1 MTRAKAAM
9 EGVKLKHL
17 PSLIST
23 LKSQPQNQNMLRIPT
38 SSSSSTSSLLPQA
51 SFNSNSFSSN
61 QSLFLSNYA
70 IPHGSRK
77 LKTLRLRANFWESI
91 RSGFVKNNNTTQIV
105 EPPSTIDNEEDTE
118 PLLPVEFTL
127 VEKTLQDGLIEEII
141 FSSGGEID
149 VYDLQTLCD
158 KVGWPRRPLSKLA
171 AALKNSYMVATLH
184 SVLKSSPSD
193 SDLSGD
199 NDQQKQ
205 QKKLIGMARATSD
218 HAFNAT
224 IWDVL
229 VDPEYQGQGLG
240 KALVEKLVRALLQ
253 KDIGNISL
261 FADSQVVDF
270 YQNLGFEADPEGI
283 KGMFW
288 YPK

>member
-1 MTRAKAAM
+1 M
-9 EGVKLKHL
+9 L
-17 PSLIST
+17 LI
-23 LKSQPQNQNMLRIPT
+23 PI
-38 SSSSSTSSLLPQA
+38 SSSSSSSSSILPP
-51 SFNSNSFSSN
+51 NSYPSN
-61 QSLFLSNYA
+61 HHSLFFSNLTYP

-91 RSGFVKNNNTTQIV
+91 RSGFVKNNNSTQLV
-105 EPPSTIDNEEDTE
+105 EPPSIVEEEEETE

-127 VEKTLQDGLIEEII
+127 VERNLEDGLIEEII

-149 VYDLQTLCD
+149 VYDLQGLCD
-158 KVGWPRRPLSKLA
+158 KVGWPRRPLVKLA

-184 SVLKSSPSD
+184 SVMKSSSD
-193 SDLSGD
+193 SDSSEGG
-199 NDQQKQ
+199 NEEKQ
-205 QKKLIGMARATSD
+205 QEKKLIGMARATSD

-253 KDIGNISL
+253 RDIGNISL

>member
-1 MTRAKAAM
+1 
-9 EGVKLKHL
+9 
-17 PSLIST
+17 
-23 LKSQPQNQNMLRIPT
+23 MLLIPT
-38 SSSSSTSSLLPQA
+38 SSSSSSLLLPQ
-51 SFNSNSFSSN
+51 SFSSSN
-61 QSLFLSNYA
+61 PYLSNHHHSLFLSNQN
-70 IPHGSRK
+70 GTRK

-91 RSGFVKNNNTTQIV
+91 RSGFLKNDNTTQLV
-105 EPPSTIDNEEDTE
+105 EPPFTMDEEEEETE
-118 PLLPVEFTL
+118 QLLPVEFTL
-127 VEKTLQDGLIEEII
+127 VERSLQDGFVEEII
-141 FSSGGEID
+141 FSSGGVID
-149 VYDLQTLCD
+149 VYDLQALCD

-184 SVLKSSPSD
+184 SVMKPSD
-193 SDLSGD
+193 SDSTEGD
-199 NDQQKQ
+199 NEPQKKS
-205 QKKLIGMARATSD
+205 KKLIGMARATSD

-253 KDIGNISL
+253 RDIGNISL

>member
-1 MTRAKAAM
+1 M
-9 EGVKLKHL
+9 
-17 PSLIST
+17 
-23 LKSQPQNQNMLRIPT
+23 MLIPT
-38 SSSSSTSSLLPQA
+38 SSSSCSSYSCCSLPQA
-51 SFNSNSFSSN
+51 SFNSNSYPSK
-61 QSLFLSNYA
+61 QSLFLSKSAYP
-70 IPHGSRK
+70 IPNGSRK

-91 RSGFVKNNNTTQIV
+91 RSGFVKNNNTTQLV
-105 EPPSTIDNEEDTE
+105 EPPSTIEEDEDTE
-118 PLLPVEFTL
+118 PVLPVEFTL
-127 VEKTLQDGLIEEII
+127 VERTLQDGLVEEII

-158 KVGWPRRPLSKLA
+158 KVGWPRRPLTKLA

-184 SVLKSSPSD
+184 SVLKPSSS
-193 SDLSGD
+193 SEGD
-199 NDQQKQ
+199 TEQQQ
-205 QKKLIGMARATSD
+205 QQNKKLIGMARATSD

>member
-1 MTRAKAAM
+1 M
-9 EGVKLKHL
+9 L
-17 PSLIST
+17 LI
-23 LKSQPQNQNMLRIPT
+23 PI
-38 SSSSSTSSLLPQA
+38 SSSSSSSIPPP
-51 SFNSNSFSSN
+51 NSYPSN
-61 QSLFLSNYA
+61 HHSLFFSNLTFP
-70 IPHGSRK
+70 IQHGSRK

-91 RSGFVKNNNTTQIV
+91 RSGFVKNNNSTQLV
-105 EPPSTIDNEEDTE
+105 EPPSIVNDEEEETE

-127 VEKTLQDGLIEEII
+127 VERNLEDGLVEEII

-149 VYDLQTLCD
+149 VYDLQGLCD
-158 KVGWPRRPLSKLA
+158 KVGWPRRPLVKLA

-184 SVLKSSPSD
+184 SVMKSSSD
-193 SDLSGD
+193 SDSSGGD
-199 NDQQKQ
+199 GEKQ
-205 QKKLIGMARATSD
+205 QEKKLIGMARATSD

-253 KDIGNISL
+253 RDIGNISL

>member
-1 MTRAKAAM
+1 MI
-9 EGVKLKHL
+9 L
-17 PSLIST
+17 
-23 LKSQPQNQNMLRIPT
+23 IPT
-38 SSSSSTSSLLPQA
+38 SSSSSCSSYSCCCLPQA
-51 SFNSNSFSSN
+51 SFNSNSYPSN
-61 QSLFLSNYA
+61 PSLFLSKSAY
-70 IPHGSRK
+70 PSHQGSRK

-91 RSGFVKNNNTTQIV
+91 RSGFVKNNNTTQLV
-105 EPPSTIDNEEDTE
+105 EPPSTTEEDEFAE
-118 PLLPVEFTL
+118 PVLPVEFTL
-127 VEKTLQDGLIEEII
+127 VERTLQDGLIEEII

-158 KVGWPRRPLSKLA
+158 KVGWPRRPLTKLA

-184 SVLKSSPSD
+184 SVLKPSSS
-193 SDLSGD
+193 SSEGD
-199 NDQQKQ
+199 NEQQQKN
-205 QKKLIGMARATSD
+205 KKLIGMARATSD

-253 KDIGNISL
+253 RDIGNISL

>member
-1 MTRAKAAM
+1 
-9 EGVKLKHL
+9 
-17 PSLIST
+17 
-23 LKSQPQNQNMLRIPT
+23 
-38 SSSSSTSSLLPQA
+38 
-51 SFNSNSFSSN
+51 
-61 QSLFLSNYA
+61 
-70 IPHGSRK
+70 SRK
-77 LKTLRLRANFWESI
+77 VKSLRLRANFWESI
-91 RSGFVKNNNTTQIV
+91 RSGFVKNNNSTQLV
-105 EPPSTIDNEEDTE
+105 EPPSIVDDEEETE

-127 VEKTLQDGLIEEII
+127 VERTLQDGLIEEII

-149 VYDLQTLCD
+149 VYDLQGLCD
-158 KVGWPRRPLSKLA
+158 KVGWPRRPLVKLA

-184 SVLKSSPSD
+184 SVMKSSSD
-193 SDLSGD
+193 SVSDSSEGD
-199 NDQQKQ
+199 NGQKQ
-205 QKKLIGMARATSD
+205 KEKKLIGMARATSD

-253 KDIGNISL
+253 RDIGNISL

>member
-1 MTRAKAAM
+1 M
-9 EGVKLKHL
+9 L
-17 PSLIST
+17 LI
-23 LKSQPQNQNMLRIPT
+23 PI
-38 SSSSSTSSLLPQA
+38 SSSSSVLPQSFFNSTSSY
-51 SFNSNSFSSN
+51 SSN
-61 QSLFLSNYA
+61 HHSLFLSNLSYP
-70 IPHGSRK
+70 IPYGSRK

-91 RSGFVKNNNTTQIV
+91 RSGFVKNNNSTQLV
-105 EPPSTIDNEEDTE
+105 EPPSIVDEEEDTE

-127 VEKTLQDGLIEEII
+127 VERTLQDGLIEEII

-149 VYDLQTLCD
+149 VYDLQGLCD
-158 KVGWPRRPLSKLA
+158 KVGWPRRPLVKLA

-184 SVLKSSPSD
+184 SVMKSSSVSD
-193 SDLSGD
+193 SGSGSSGD
-199 NDQQKQ
+199 SGEQQQ
-205 QKKLIGMARATSD
+205 EKKLIGMARATSD

-253 KDIGNISL
+253 RDIGNISL

>member
-1 MTRAKAAM
+1 MMKQKVEDFATQG
-9 EGVKLKHL
+9 EFLGVN
-17 PSLIST
+17 PIW
-23 LKSQPQNQNMLRIPT
+23 N
-38 SSSSSTSSLLPQA
+38 
-51 SFNSNSFSSN
+51 
-61 QSLFLSNYA
+61 
-70 IPHGSRK
+70 
-77 LKTLRLRANFWESI
+77 
-91 RSGFVKNNNTTQIV
+91 NNNTTQLV
-105 EPPSTIDNEEDTE
+105 EPPSTVEEDEDTE

-127 VEKTLQDGLIEEII
+127 VERTLQDGFIEEII

-158 KVGWPRRPLSKLA
+158 KRILEKLFDT
-171 AALKNSYMVATLH
+171 V
-184 SVLKSSPSD
+184 
-193 SDLSGD
+193 GD
-199 NDQQKQ
+199 NEQQQQQQKQ
-205 QKKLIGMARATSD
+205 KKKLIGMARATSD

-253 KDIGNISL
+253 RDI
-261 FADSQVVDF
+261 DSQVVDF

>member
-1 MTRAKAAM
+1 
-9 EGVKLKHL
+9 
-17 PSLIST
+17 
-23 LKSQPQNQNMLRIPT
+23 MLLIPT
-38 SSSSSTSSLLPQA
+38 SSSSSSSSSSLLPQ
-51 SFNSNSFSSN
+51 SFFNSNSYSSN
-61 QSLFLSNYA
+61 HHSLFLPNLRYP
-70 IPHGSRK
+70 ILHGSRK

-91 RSGFVKNNNTTQIV
+91 RSGFVKDNNTTQLV
-105 EPPSTIDNEEDTE
+105 EPPSTIEEDTE
-118 PLLPVEFTL
+118 PLVPVEFTL
-127 VEKTLQDGLIEEII
+127 VERTLQDGLIEEII

-149 VYDLQTLCD
+149 VYDLQGLCD

-184 SVLKSSPSD
+184 SVMKSD
-193 SDLSGD
+193 SDSSEGD
-199 NDQQKQ
+199 NGQK
-205 QKKLIGMARATSD
+205 KKLIGMARATSD

-253 KDIGNISL
+253 RDIANISL

>member
-1 MTRAKAAM
+1 
-9 EGVKLKHL
+9 
-17 PSLIST
+17 
-23 LKSQPQNQNMLRIPT
+23 MLLIPT
-38 SSSSSTSSLLPQA
+38 SSSSSSLLAQ
-51 SFNSNSFSSN
+51 SFFNSDSYSSN
-61 QSLFLSNYA
+61 HFCNLGYGI
-70 IPHGSRK
+70 IPTGTRK

-91 RSGFVKNNNTTQIV
+91 RSGFVKNDNTTQLV
-105 EPPSTIDNEEDTE
+105 EPPSTIEQEEDDTE
-118 PLLPVEFTL
+118 PILPVEFTL
-127 VEKTLQDGLIEEII
+127 VERSLENGFIEEIV

-149 VYDLQTLCD
+149 VYDLQSLCD

-184 SVLKSSPSD
+184 SVMKSSSLDSD
-193 SDLSGD
+193 SDGSEGD
-199 NDQQKQ
+199 YKLK
-205 QKKLIGMARATSD
+205 KKLIGMARATSD

-253 KDIGNISL
+253 RDIGNISL